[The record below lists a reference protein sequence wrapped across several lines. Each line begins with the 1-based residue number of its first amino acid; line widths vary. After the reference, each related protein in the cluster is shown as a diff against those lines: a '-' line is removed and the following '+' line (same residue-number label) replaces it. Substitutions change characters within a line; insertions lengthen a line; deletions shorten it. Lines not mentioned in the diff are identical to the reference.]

1 MSYLN
6 QNYFNNFQVRNPIVK
21 TPINRNFPLQLQKVR
36 PATVTGPTGGL
47 ITAEQVS
54 CAALRVNPTT
64 TAAVYQLPSATQ
76 LIDLLGVENNGL
88 TTPYYSNSVQ
98 QNDVLILP
106 VINTSTALCL
116 INSGNATG
124 LGWTDNSTGSVVIQ
138 GRAASEYG
146 SFAQLVIDFN
156 SVTSNTSGVTGT
168 YLLYGMTGSS
178 A

>member
-1 MSYLN
+1 MSFLN

-21 TPINRNFPLQLQKVR
+21 NPINRNVPLQLQKVR
-36 PATVTGPTGGL
+36 PATVNNSTGGV
-47 ITAEQVS
+47 ITTEQVS
-54 CAALRVNPTT
+54 CAALRVAPST

-88 TTPYYSNSVQ
+88 PTPYYSNSVQ
-98 QNDVLILP
+98 QNDILILP
-106 VINTSTALCL
+106 VINTSTAFCV
-116 INSGNATG
+116 IAAGSATG
-124 LGWTDNSTGSVVIQ
+124 LGWTDGSTGTVVIQ
-138 GRAASEYG
+138 GKAATEQG